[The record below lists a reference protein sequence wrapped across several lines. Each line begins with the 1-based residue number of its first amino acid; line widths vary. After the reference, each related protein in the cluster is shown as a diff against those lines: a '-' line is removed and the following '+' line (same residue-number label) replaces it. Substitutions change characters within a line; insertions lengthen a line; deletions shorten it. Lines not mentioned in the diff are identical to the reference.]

1 MTRTVYT
8 PTHIHTNT
16 VSIYTIGILIGIII
30 PSESDREGDREKAC
44 RMLWEIA
51 GNCSKSNYY
60 YLYVGRHIV

>member
-1 MTRTVYT
+1 MYT

-44 RMLWEIA
+44 RMLWEIVRRVIIIT
-51 GNCSKSNYY
+51 YT
-60 YLYVGRHIV
+60 